1 MCTKLT
7 KKISGKEFYEK
18 IIALRKDKIINSE
31 ERLEEYFGN
40 LYMYLTG
47 SVWCGKTKYPHTQ
60 SANDGLFEI
69 ELESGENFY
78 VLQECKLNNKDCGKA
93 LCQICVYYNME
104 PEEIKNKIKYFV
116 IITPTKYDIFSV
128 NILKPKL
135 DKIAMIMDNIHIT
148 PCKAYENSMI
158 KNLIIFSESTYEGVK
173 HFDWRDMEDMGD
185 IIKTL
190 ITI

>member
-18 IIALRKDKIINSE
+18 IIALREDKIINSE

-185 IIKTL
+185 IIRYYKKH
-190 ITI
+190 